1 MIKSSYYKVITVY
14 THEEARHHGRPL
26 YETLVEFLVARETG
40 ARCIVTKGI
49 SGCYETGKIA
59 SRNILMLSTNMPLKI
74 EIILPSD
81 QRVDEIL
88 REIISMVTDGIV
100 AYDDIDVVSHR
111 SQSLPR
117 PKRLRIRDVMTYNP
131 EFVTP
136 STPLSDL
143 LRILFNS
150 SFKGLPVV
158 DNKERVVGIITH
170 DDLLSRG
177 NIPLR
182 LDLIGEMKNSLLLH
196 IEPDTTKKY
205 ARDIMTTPVISVL
218 KDEYLS
224 KGISL
229 MVKHNLKRLPVVDD
243 SNVLRGI
250 ISRFDIF
257 KTISS
262 NPASYGGQN
271 YLHLPAAGTKIKV
284 VRDILRRDVDAV
296 SQDTSVWELAKLI
309 YANDIQ
315 RVAVIDENR
324 RLLGIV
330 DDKDIFAEFTET
342 PEDIVEIVVSKF
354 AFRGIRYRK
363 TIKRLKLKKA
373 EEVMKKDFISA
384 KEETPIEVA
393 MYIME
398 QQGQKHLPVVNSEGK
413 FQGLISREDILKFF
427 LQV

>member
-1 MIKSSYYKVITVY
+1 
-14 THEEARHHGRPL
+14 
-26 YETLVEFLVARETG
+26 
-40 ARCIVTKGI
+40 
-49 SGCYETGKIA
+49 
-59 SRNILMLSTNMPLKI
+59 MLSTNMPLKI

-143 LRILFNS
+143 LRILINS

-262 NPASYGGQN
+262 NPASYSSQN

-284 VRDILRRDVDAV
+284 VRDILRRDVDTV

>member
-1 MIKSSYYKVITVY
+1 MIKSSSYKIITVY

-26 YETLVEFLVARETG
+26 YETLVEFLAARETG

-74 EIILPSD
+74 EIILASD
-81 QRVDEIL
+81 QRVDDIL
-88 REIISMVTDGIV
+88 REIISMVTDGVV
-100 AYDDIDVVSHR
+100 AFDDLNVISHR
-111 SQSLPR
+111 SQSLTR
-117 PKRLRIRDVMTYNP
+117 PKKLRIRDVMTYNP

-136 STPLSDL
+136 STPLSEV
-143 LRILFNS
+143 LRILINS

-158 DNKERVVGIITH
+158 DSKERVVGIITH
-170 DDLLSRG
+170 DDLLARG

-182 LDLIGEMKNSLLLH
+182 LDLIGEMKNSLLHH
-196 IEPDTTKKY
+196 IEPDVMKKY
-205 ARDIMTTPVISVL
+205 ARDIMTAPVITVAE
-218 KDEYLS
+218 DEYLS
-224 KGISL
+224 TVISK
-229 MVKHNLKRLPVVDD
+229 MVDHNLKRIPVVDGN
-243 SNVLRGI
+243 NVIKGI
-250 ISRFDIF
+250 VSRFDIF
-257 KTISS
+257 KSISS
-262 NPASYGGQN
+262 NPVTYTGQN
-271 YLHLPAAGTKIKV
+271 LFQLPVVSAKVKI

-296 SQDTSVWELAKLI
+296 SPDTSVWELAKLI
-309 YANDIQ
+309 YATEIQ
-315 RVAVIDENR
+315 RVAVVSEDK

-342 PEDIVEIVVSKF
+342 PEDIVEIVISKF

-363 TIKRLKLKKA
+363 TIKKLKLKKA
-373 EEVMKKDFISA
+373 EEVMKRDFISA

-398 QQGQKHLPVVNSEGK
+398 QHGQKHLPVVSSEGR
-413 FQGLISREDILKFF
+413 FQGMISREDILKIF